1 MRQPVDVHQGRD
13 TDLRQRL
20 LAAARELLDTAGVD
34 AVTIREVARRAGV
47 SHGAPRRYFPTRARL
62 LASLAQRGLDDLAR
76 RLGAPG
82 QSSDA
87 AAQLRAAAQT
97 YVNFAREQPALFEL
111 TTRHDL
117 LEASG
122 LELRQTSLA
131 VLDRWHEL
139 VRAARPG
146 ASADDALVLF
156 TAVHGLAALH
166 SRRALDLLHQDPSRL
181 LDLVLARAPESS
193 G

>member
-1 MRQPVDVHQGRD
+1 MQQGQG

-20 LAAARELLDTAGVD
+20 LRVARELLDAAGVD
-34 AVTIREVARRAGV
+34 AVTIREVARRTGV
-47 SHGAPRRYFPTRARL
+47 SHGAPRRYFPTRAAL
-62 LASLAQRGLDDLAR
+62 LASLAQDGLDDLAR
-76 RLGAPG
+76 RLGAPSQPG
-82 QSSDA
+82 DA

-97 YVNFAREQPALFEL
+97 YVDFAREQPALFEL

-122 LELRQTSLA
+122 VGLRQTSLA
-131 VLDRWHEL
+131 VLNGWYEL
-139 VRAARPG
+139 VQAARPG

-166 SRRALDLLHQDPSRL
+166 SRRALDLLQQEPARL
-181 LDLVLARAPESS
+181 LDLILLRVPESS
-193 G
+193 R